1 MTDYFG
7 DIVIPDTLATTDD
20 LAAWMSTDAPANATA
35 ILRACTVMV
44 IDACEGSFYST
55 DPATGIATDT
65 TIQTAMKNAVLDQA
79 AAWVTLK
86 IDPFTG
92 GVATLGTAT
101 SKKIGS
107 AQITYDGTDAAAAAA
122 ARAAA
127 FTSLVP
133 QAVKRLQQVNLL
145 GTNPW
150 YYG

>member
-20 LAAWMSTDAPANATA
+20 LAAWMATDAPTNATA

-44 IDACEGSFYST
+44 IDACEGAFYDT
-55 DPATGIATDT
+55 DPATGIATDS
-65 TIQTAMKNAVLDQA
+65 IIALAMKNAVLDQA

-86 IDPFTG
+86 IDPYAG
-92 GVATLGTAT
+92 GVTQTSIVTGRKIGTA
-101 SKKIGS
+101 SI
-107 AQITYDGTDAAAAAA
+107 QYDAADTAAAAA

-127 FTSLVP
+127 ATGLVP
-133 QAVKRLQQVNLL
+133 QAMKRLQQVNLL